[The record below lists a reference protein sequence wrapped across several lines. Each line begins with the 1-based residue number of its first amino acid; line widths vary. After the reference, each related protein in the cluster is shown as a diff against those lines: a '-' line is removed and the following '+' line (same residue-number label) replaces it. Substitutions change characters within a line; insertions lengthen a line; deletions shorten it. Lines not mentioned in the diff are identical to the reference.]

1 MTFAASKPQD
11 QPPIYPVLWNLH
23 DFYADLHQY
32 TQQDLSQRWIY
43 YTQPTHISIANAQ
56 VVHDDL
62 ANYRS
67 HISGNLL
74 SVNGITDVAI
84 GTDLDHTIADI
95 EQQQS
100 LLALPLYVV
109 AAQIVGLALLFVA
122 AMAGLLIEGQS
133 SDIATLK
140 SRGMSGM
147 QILGIY
153 VTQGTILGVLAAI
166 AGPFLAA
173 VLALSLVQRFLPGAT
188 TAIAG
193 VGAAYFGKIA
203 SPAAAIWPA
212 IAGAVLGVGTIA
224 FASLNAARLEV
235 LAFRREQARPTRQPL
250 WRRYYLDLG
259 LVALCLVGYYELGQF
274 GGADTRA
281 QLGGSG
287 ANPLLLASP
296 ALLLLAGALVVLRA
310 VPLAAALGERVA
322 ARGRG
327 ITSMLAFA
335 QVERSPNRYTRMTLL
350 LVLSV
355 GLGLFALTFDASLG
369 QNVHDRVAYGTGA
382 DIRTIQNSSEAGVL
396 SGRISGQ
403 IKQLPGVRA
412 ITAVYRTQASTTLDE
427 GDRSLEMLAIDPAS
441 FATVA
446 DPVSWRSDY
455 ADHSLDSLLGQMRG
469 NLHGKMAGTPGAPI
483 WALISQS
490 YANIQHLK
498 AGDRF
503 ALMVAGNSF
512 SLTSFVVG
520 GVVQEFPTLYPQF
533 KPGGFLV
540 VPYSDV
546 LADVTR
552 ETPET
557 VSTFG
562 PNEFWLNVTSP
573 AAQPAV
579 VTALNTKASTLDI
592 ASLQVLSDNLD
603 TAQTNPVSAGMRGLL
618 LVGALTAALLAILGS
633 IVQSVLAARQR
644 TTQFAI
650 LRTIGMANRQITGL
664 LLGEQVVV
672 YLFGLVGG
680 TVLGLLL
687 TSATLPF
694 LQFSDTTV
702 DTTKLGIPA
711 YQLIFNP
718 HNIAIF
724 YAALIVAFV
733 IALVIAARYA
743 ANIGLGK
750 ALRLGE
756 D

>member
-1 MTFAASKPQD
+1 
-11 QPPIYPVLWNLH
+11 
-23 DFYADLHQY
+23 
-32 TQQDLSQRWIY
+32 
-43 YTQPTHISIANAQ
+43 
-56 VVHDDL
+56 
-62 ANYRS
+62 
-67 HISGNLL
+67 
-74 SVNGITDVAI
+74 
-84 GTDLDHTIADI
+84 
-95 EQQQS
+95 
-100 LLALPLYVV
+100 
-109 AAQIVGLALLFVA
+109 
-122 AMAGLLIEGQS
+122 
-133 SDIATLK
+133 
-140 SRGMSGM
+140 
-147 QILGIY
+147 
-153 VTQGTILGVLAAI
+153 
-166 AGPFLAA
+166 
-173 VLALSLVQRFLPGAT
+173 
-188 TAIAG
+188 
-193 VGAAYFGKIA
+193 
-203 SPAAAIWPA
+203 
-212 IAGAVLGVGTIA
+212 
-224 FASLNAARLEV
+224 
-235 LAFRREQARPTRQPL
+235 
-250 WRRYYLDLG
+250 
-259 LVALCLVGYYELGQF
+259 
-274 GGADTRA
+274 
-281 QLGGSG
+281 
-287 ANPLLLASP
+287 
-296 ALLLLAGALVVLRA
+296 
-310 VPLAAALGERVA
+310 
-322 ARGRG
+322 
-327 ITSMLAFA
+327 MLAFA

-369 QNVHDRVAYGTGA
+369 QNVYDRVAYGTGA

-490 YANIQHLK
+490 YASIQHLK

-533 KPGGFLV
+533 KPGGFV
-540 VPYSDV
+540 IVPYSDV

-579 VTALNTKASTLDI
+579 VTALNKKASTLDI